1 MSAQPAMS
9 LRPTNEWFIKSHYGI
24 DFNSPVEEMKRYGI
38 ALMAIVAAD
47 GASERERW
55 VATELAQHMGAPT
68 DMISS
73 ILAMDPSQI
82 NLAEVLRG
90 FKDGTPARAM
100 LYDAITIASA
110 DGFSEKERAFAERVA
125 TCLGVDKEVYNAIL
139 SLFEAETALNKLK
152 GSLMSV
158 RE

>member
-9 LRPTNEWFIKSHYGI
+9 LRPTNEWFIRSHYGI
-24 DFNSPVEEMKRYGI
+24 DFNSPAEEMKRYGI

-47 GASERERW
+47 GVSERERW
-55 VATELAQHMGAPT
+55 AATELAQHMGAPT

-73 ILAMDPSQI
+73 IMGMDPSRI
-82 NLAEVLRG
+82 DLAEVLCG

-110 DGFSEKERAFAERVA
+110 DGFSEKERAFTEGVA
-125 TCLGVDKEVYNAIL
+125 KRLGIDDNIYNAIV
-139 SLFEAETALNKLK
+139 SLVEAEAALNRLK
-152 GSLMSV
+152 GSLLSV
-158 RE
+158 RD